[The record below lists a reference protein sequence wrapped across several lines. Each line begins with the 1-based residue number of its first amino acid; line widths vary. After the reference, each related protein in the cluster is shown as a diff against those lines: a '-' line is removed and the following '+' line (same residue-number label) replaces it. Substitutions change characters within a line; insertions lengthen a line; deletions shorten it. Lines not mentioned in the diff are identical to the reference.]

1 MHQNINIL
9 LTFKYEYGD
18 YLNVALSLLGK
29 VLRCPHE
36 HMLCNCS
43 LQVFSFSST

>member
-29 VLRCPHE
+29 VLKCLNE

>member
-9 LTFKYEYGD
+9 LTFKYEYVD

-29 VLRCPHE
+29 ALRYLHE
-36 HMLCNCS
+36 NMLCNY
-43 LQVFSFSST
+43 

>member
-9 LTFKYEYGD
+9 LTFKYEYAD

-29 VLRCPHE
+29 VLKCLHE

-43 LQVFSFSST
+43 LQVFSFSSA